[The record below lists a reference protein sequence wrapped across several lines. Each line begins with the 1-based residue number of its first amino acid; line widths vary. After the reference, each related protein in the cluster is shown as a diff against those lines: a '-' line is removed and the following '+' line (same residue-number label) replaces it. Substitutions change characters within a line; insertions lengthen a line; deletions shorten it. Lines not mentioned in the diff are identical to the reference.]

1 MKCPRCQHDNPQGA
15 RFCEECASPLARVCS
30 SCGTALS
37 TTAKFCHICAHP
49 ISSTGGTPS
58 PSPDRYTPKHLAEK
72 ILTSKTALEG
82 ERKRVTVLF
91 ADMKG
96 SMELLAERDPEEARK
111 LLDPVLERMME
122 AVHRYEGI
130 VNQVMGDGIMA
141 LFGAP
146 VAHEDHAVR
155 ACYAALR
162 LQDAVRS
169 YADEVFRDHGAV
181 VQVRIG
187 LNSGEVVVRSIGNDL
202 RMDYSAVGQT
212 TNIAARMEQLATPGT
227 TVLSPATLELVEG
240 HVDVRPR
247 GPVAIK
253 GLAAPMDVFELV
265 GASGVRSRFHATAAR
280 GLTRFVGRKAEME
293 RLLQALAA
301 AHGGQGQVVAV
312 VGEPGVGK
320 SRLFWELTRSHHV
333 HGWRILE
340 SGAVSYGKAAPFHPI
355 IELLRGYFAIEQ
367 RDDVRSI
374 REKVT
379 GRVLGLD
386 RALEPALPALLSLMD
401 IGPDDR
407 EWDRLEPLQRRYR
420 TLEGI
425 KRLLLRESQ
434 VQPLVILVEDLHWM
448 DAESQALLDALVDGV
463 RAARVLLLVNYR
475 PEYRHGWSG
484 KAYYRQLA
492 VEPLPPEN
500 ANDLLD
506 SVLGG
511 DAALGPL
518 RRLLVER
525 TEGNPFFLEES
536 VRTLVETSVLGGERG
551 AYRLTRPVSSLQI
564 PGSVQAVLAARI
576 DRLDLEDRRL
586 LQTAAVIGKE
596 VPWTLLEAIAGA
608 GEAVL
613 RSGLGRLQAAELL
626 LEARLFPDVEYTFK
640 HALTHDVAY
649 ESLLHERRRA
659 LHAAV
664 MAAMERLHAG
674 RLGEHAELLAHHA
687 EQAEI
692 WAKAAPYLR
701 EAGRKAF
708 GRSANREA
716 TAYFEHAATAF
727 DRLPRTREVLE
738 EAVDVRLELRTALQV
753 LRAVDRQQA
762 CLAEALSLA
771 EMLGDQRRLGY
782 VLMFAS
788 LRAAISEDYA
798 EAFRLGQQA
807 LAIGKA
813 LGDVGIHAG
822 AYTYLAITNIGLGR
836 FPEAIRCCEAAYALI
851 PPERLYERFGQARLV
866 ANLSRGMLGL
876 SLARLGR
883 FSEGLAH
890 ATAALQIAQD
900 AHQAYSISSSA
911 NELGHIWLGRGEY
924 GEAERAYERSVEVWD
939 TLQAGRWNVPVT
951 GLAVA
956 RCRLGRLS
964 EGLALVE
971 EDRGSPGLGTFQLSI
986 GAALSEIYLLNG
998 RLDEAAAC
1006 ARRALTV
1013 AREKGERAF
1022 EADALH
1028 IAGEVAAAAGPH
1040 ERAAAESHY
1049 RAAWSLADELGLRP
1063 LVAHCHLGLGKLD
1076 RRTDQREQARE
1087 HLVTASTMYRE
1098 MGMTYWLEQAE
1109 AERR

>member
-1 MKCPRCQHDNPQGA
+1 
-15 RFCEECASPLARVCS
+15 
-30 SCGTALS
+30 
-37 TTAKFCHICAHP
+37 
-49 ISSTGGTPS
+49 
-58 PSPDRYTPKHLAEK
+58 
-72 ILTSKTALEG
+72 
-82 ERKRVTVLF
+82 
-91 ADMKG
+91 
-96 SMELLAERDPEEARK
+96 
-111 LLDPVLERMME
+111 
-122 AVHRYEGI
+122 
-130 VNQVMGDGIMA
+130 
-141 LFGAP
+141 
-146 VAHEDHAVR
+146 
-155 ACYAALR
+155 
-162 LQDAVRS
+162 
-169 YADEVFRDHGAV
+169 
-181 VQVRIG
+181 
-187 LNSGEVVVRSIGNDL
+187 
-202 RMDYSAVGQT
+202 
-212 TNIAARMEQLATPGT
+212 
-227 TVLSPATLELVEG
+227 
-240 HVDVRPR
+240 
-247 GPVAIK
+247 
-253 GLAAPMDVFELV
+253 
-265 GASGVRSRFHATAAR
+265 
-280 GLTRFVGRKAEME
+280 
-293 RLLQALAA
+293 
-301 AHGGQGQVVAV
+301 
-312 VGEPGVGK
+312 
-320 SRLFWELTRSHHV
+320 
-333 HGWRILE
+333 
-340 SGAVSYGKAAPFHPI
+340 
-355 IELLRGYFAIEQ
+355 
-367 RDDVRSI
+367 
-374 REKVT
+374 
-379 GRVLGLD
+379 
-386 RALEPALPALLSLMD
+386 
-401 IGPDDR
+401 
-407 EWDRLEPLQRRYR
+407 
-420 TLEGI
+420 
-425 KRLLLRESQ
+425 
-434 VQPLVILVEDLHWM
+434 
-448 DAESQALLDALVDGV
+448 
-463 RAARVLLLVNYR
+463 
-475 PEYRHGWSG
+475 
-484 KAYYRQLA
+484 
-492 VEPLPPEN
+492 
-500 ANDLLD
+500 
-506 SVLGG
+506 
-511 DAALGPL
+511 
-518 RRLLVER
+518 
-525 TEGNPFFLEES
+525 
-536 VRTLVETSVLGGERG
+536 
-551 AYRLTRPVSSLQI
+551 
-564 PGSVQAVLAARI
+564 
-576 DRLDLEDRRL
+576 
-586 LQTAAVIGKE
+586 
-596 VPWTLLEAIAGA
+596 
-608 GEAVL
+608 
-613 RSGLGRLQAAELL
+613 
-626 LEARLFPDVEYTFK
+626 
-640 HALTHDVAY
+640 
-649 ESLLHERRRA
+649 
-659 LHAAV
+659 

-883 FSEGLAH
+883 FSEGLTH